1 MPANKK
7 QYPDTNQGGKK
18 TKAAPVVSK
27 KQKVPA
33 KKKIVPTI
41 LPVMPLLEI

>member
-1 MPANKK
+1 MPSNKK
-7 QYPDTNQGGKK
+7 QDAGTNRDKK
-18 TKAAPVVSK
+18 TKASPIVSK
-27 KQKVPA
+27 KQKVPV